1 MTFPQLS
8 VSLPYWQNRNPLDAL
23 QVAETADKL
32 AYHRLWIGEM
42 ATFDAF
48 ALATA
53 IGQSPGRI
61 PLCLGPL
68 PISVRSPATIAM
80 GAATVAALTG
90 RPVDVALGTSSTVV
104 VRDWHGRRRHRT
116 ARHLDESTRI
126 VRALLAGEKVEYDGL
141 IERVRGF
148 RLRLP
153 ALRSTLAHEVLG
165 PNGNAV
171 AGWASVGSRTGRG
184 DSDDPTQSVPE
195 IAPPARQ
202 DPATGSGGEDGVVG
216 GEVAVAAFGPKALE
230 VAARCADRVVLNLV
244 TPEQTARCVAAVREF
259 ASRAGRPAPPV
270 SVWVTAGV
278 DPDADMLTTVR
289 HGVVG
294 YLRAPGYD
302 AMFTEAGFDEVV
314 RLAHSGAHP
323 REVLASIPDELPA
336 AVGMFG
342 DAATL
347 AARVRAY
354 SDAGADE
361 VVIVPATAA
370 DDPAGQR
377 TLEALAEIRGE
388 ARAFSTGAQSAAA
401 GELARTGGNTWSGD
415 QARASGSRAPGGDRT
430 RSGDSTPGGERAR
443 TNGEFRGGGGVGAG
457 DGTG

>member
-23 QVAETADKL
+23 QVAEAADKL

-68 PISVRSPATIAM
+68 PISVRTPATIAM

-90 RPVDVALGTSSTVV
+90 RPVDIALGTSSTVL
-104 VRDWHGRRRHRT
+104 VRDWHGRPRHRT
-116 ARHLDESTRI
+116 ARHLDETTRI

-153 ALRSTLAHEVLG
+153 ALRPTLAREVLG
-165 PNGNAV
+165 PNGDAI
-171 AGWASVGSRTGRG
+171 AGWASVGSTTGRG
-184 DSDDPTQSVPE
+184 DSGGRGQSGSE
-195 IAPPARQ
+195 TAPAAACGHGAESEPAAGECA
-202 DPATGSGGEDGVVG
+202 DAADAGIGGAATRLGPGDVVVG
-216 GEVAVAAFGPKALE
+216 GEVAVAAFGKKALE

-244 TPEQTARCVAAVREF
+244 TPAQTARCVTAVREF
-259 ASRAGRPAPPV
+259 AARAGRAAPPV

-302 AMFTEAGFDEVV
+302 AMFAEAGFDDVV
-314 RLAHSGAHP
+314 RLAKSGVHP
-323 REVLASIPDELPA
+323 REVLAAIPDELPA

-342 DAATL
+342 DAAIL
-347 AARVRAY
+347 SARLRAY
-354 SDAGADE
+354 TDAGADE
-361 VVIVPATAA
+361 VVIVPATTA

-377 TLEALAEIRGE
+377 TLEALAEIR
-388 ARAFSTGAQSAAA
+388 A
-401 GELARTGGNTWSGD
+401 GKSGFAD
-415 QARASGSRAPGGDRT
+415 DH
-430 RSGDSTPGGERAR
+430 
-443 TNGEFRGGGGVGAG
+443 
-457 DGTG
+457 